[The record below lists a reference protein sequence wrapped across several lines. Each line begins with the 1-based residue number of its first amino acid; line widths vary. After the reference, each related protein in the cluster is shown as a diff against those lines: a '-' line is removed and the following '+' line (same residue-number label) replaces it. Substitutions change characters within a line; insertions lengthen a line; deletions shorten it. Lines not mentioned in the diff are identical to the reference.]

1 MDRRGTIAG
10 LVLLASLAGCSGGGG
25 DDDADGPIGL
35 DGGSPDAASA
45 PADDAPAAGSSDPV
59 EPAAPPVEP
68 TGGGD
73 DEDTG
78 AADDGADGGVV
89 GDGGAFGDDAA
100 LGASDD
106 ASESASS
113 GDGGGIVAGS
123 ATEGADVVE
132 TSVPTEPLPPSPD
145 PQPAPQP
152 GLLTAG
158 DHDDHLN
165 PDQYDAYADRYLQSA
180 GADADLPAV
189 DLEGRVTI
197 AVVGADGA
205 PFAGARVSVP
215 GGQGGDGPLV
225 STSTSSDGLA
235 RLYPDLDALP
245 DEFDVTVTDRLGDV
259 VETLTVRPGELDG
272 SRRLDVSLPATG
284 APPAALDLALVID
297 TTGSMSD
304 ELEYLK
310 AELSSIVGRIADAS
324 PGIDVRVG
332 IVVYRDDG
340 DAYVV
345 RAAGFADVGAA
356 QGSLAAER
364 ADGGGDYPEAMDRAM
379 RAMLGLGWR
388 DDAVRIALLVAD
400 APPHADRMHATFDA
414 ALEARSDMIHVV
426 PVAASGVADEAQ
438 YLMRAMAAVTQARYL
453 FLTDDSGIGLPH
465 DEPDIACYLVTR
477 LDGLIVRTVRS
488 LAEGARVEPSE
499 DEVVRRVGEY
509 DGGRCLVNGQ

>member
-1 MDRRGTIAG
+1 MGCRGTIAG
-10 LVLLASLAGCSGGGG
+10 LVLLVSIAGCSGGS
-25 DDDADGPIGL
+25 DDDADGPGGL
-35 DGGSPDAASA
+35 DGGPPDAASA
-45 PADDAPAAGSSDPV
+45 PVDDAPAAGPVDPV
-59 EPAAPPVEP
+59 GPAAPVEP
-68 TGGGD
+68 TGGGGD

-78 AADDGADGGVV
+78 GTDGGAGVAE
-89 GDGGAFGDDAA
+89 DGGAFGDDAA

-106 ASESASS
+106 ASEPAPSA
-113 GDGGGIVAGS
+113 DGGDGIVAGS
-123 ATEGADVVE
+123 AAGGEDVVE
-132 TSVPTEPLPPSPD
+132 TSVPTEPPGPD
-145 PQPAPQP
+145 PQPVPQP

-165 PDQYDAYADRYLQSA
+165 PGQYDAYADRYLQSA
-180 GADADLPAV
+180 GAGADLPAV
-189 DLEGRVTI
+189 DLERRVTI
-197 AVVGADGA
+197 AVIGADGA
-205 PFAGARVSVP
+205 PFAGARVSVS
-215 GGQGGDGPLV
+215 GGQGGDEPLA
-225 STSTSSDGLA
+225 SLSTSSDGLA

-259 VETLTVRPGELDG
+259 VETVTVRPDELDG
-272 SRRLDVSLPATG
+272 SRRLDVSLPATD

-340 DAYVV
+340 DEYVV
-345 RAAGFADVGAA
+345 RAADFADVGAA
-356 QGSLAAER
+356 QGSLAGER

-379 RAMLGLGWR
+379 RAMLDLGWR

-400 APPHADRMHATFDA
+400 APPHADRMRATFDA

-488 LAEGARVEPSE
+488 LAEGARVEPSQ

-509 DGGRCLVNGQ
+509 DAGRCLVNGQ

>member
-1 MDRRGTIAG
+1 MDCRGTIAG

-25 DDDADGPIGL
+25 SDDADGPGGL
-35 DGGSPDAASA
+35 DGGSPDAVSA
-45 PADDAPAAGSSDPV
+45 PVDDAPAAGPVDPADPAD
-59 EPAAPPVEP
+59 PAAP
-68 TGGGD
+68 
-73 DEDTG
+73 
-78 AADDGADGGVV
+78 
-89 GDGGAFGDDAA
+89 GDDAA
-100 LGASDD
+100 PGASDD
-106 ASESASS
+106 ASEPASS
-113 GDGGGIVAGS
+113 ADGGGIVAGS
-123 ATEGADVVE
+123 ATGGEDVVE
-132 TSVPTEPLPPSPD
+132 TSVPTEPPGPD
-145 PQPAPQP
+145 PRPAPQP

-165 PDQYDAYADRYLQSA
+165 PGQYDAYADRYLQSA
-180 GADADLPAV
+180 GAGADLPVV
-189 DLEGRVTI
+189 DLGRRVTI

-205 PFAGARVSVP
+205 PFAGARVSASG
-215 GGQGGDGPLV
+215 GGQDGDEPLV

-259 VETLTVRPGELDG
+259 VETVTVRPGELDG

-340 DAYVV
+340 DDYVV
-345 RAAGFADVGAA
+345 RAADFADVGAA
-356 QGSLAAER
+356 QGSLAGER
-364 ADGGGDYPEAMDRAM
+364 ADGGGDHPEAMDRAM
-379 RAMLGLGWR
+379 RAMLDLGWR

-400 APPHADRMHATFDA
+400 APPHADRTRATFDA
-414 ALEARSDMIHVV
+414 ALQARSDMIHVV

-488 LAEGARVEPSE
+488 LAEGARVEPSD

-509 DGGRCLVNGQ
+509 DGGRCLVDGQ